1 MPLTLYRL
9 LLAVADRTGG
19 LSPGGAST
27 VDSSRASLVS
37 CWWRATSDWF
47 LTEGAAEGGV
57 SEPLVGVRPL
67 LASLEVSVASVADLS
82 VLKLALER
90 RRSDLMDSRLGAMV
104 GCLVEREEMTLELY

>member
-9 LLAVADRTGG
+9 LLFVADRRGG

-27 VDSSRASLVS
+27 PDSLSASWVN
-37 CWWRATSDWF
+37 CWCKATSDWF

-67 LASLEVSVASVADLS
+67 LASLEVSVASVADFS
-82 VLKLALER
+82 VLKLALDR
-90 RRSDLMDSRLGAMV
+90 RRSDLIDNRLGAMA
-104 GCLVEREEMTLELY
+104 R

>member
-1 MPLTLYRL
+1 MPLTLYL
-9 LLAVADRTGG
+9 LLLFVADRKGG

-27 VDSSRASLVS
+27 PDSLSASLVN
-37 CWWRATSDWF
+37 CWCRATSDWL

-67 LASLEVSVASVADLS
+67 LASLEVSVASVADFS

-90 RRSDLMDSRLGAMV
+90 RRSDLIDSRLGAMAS
-104 GCLVEREEMTLELY
+104 